1 MAGVASPDWECKHDT
16 DSNATRTR
24 RYGMGLAH
32 HQCDVGKPHE
42 ATASGRWP
50 FVVQVALKKALNV
63 PLSLTASSRT
73 GLLRRC
79 SDRRC
84 QMGLLSRMSNSAVS
98 RARLATATLDE
109 RELHSMTFLTYFAV

>member
-1 MAGVASPDWECKHDT
+1 MKHDT

-63 PLSLTASSRT
+63 PLNLNSLEPDGSSN
-73 GLLRRC
+73 LRRC
-79 SDRRC
+79 SDSRC
-84 QMGLLSRMSNSAVS
+84 PDRSVVAYLQLRGVSGEVSDSNIG
-98 RARLATATLDE
+98 
-109 RELHSMTFLTYFAV
+109 